1 VEDRGDLMSWDIA
14 LGAAAA
20 LLGSLIGGGFTL
32 WGIKFQISNDRE
44 MRTRD
49 ERWRITDEILEIAT
63 ATHGIV
69 AAYSLVGQYE
79 GPNIE
84 MRMQEM
90 VQVYKDNAR
99 MTVLGSQLGDEA
111 LSKAIAK
118 FLATLLVGY
127 LDVSAIAMNRKLD
140 SFEGKESADPKDL
153 EFLKNEINKMN
164 NRPGKSEH
172 VDDKLFEWMQE
183 IAIEIAR
190 IKGTVL
196 SSR

>member
-140 SFEGKESADPKDL
+140 SFEGKEGADPKDL

-164 NRPGKSEH
+164 NRPDKSEH

-196 SSR
+196 SSP